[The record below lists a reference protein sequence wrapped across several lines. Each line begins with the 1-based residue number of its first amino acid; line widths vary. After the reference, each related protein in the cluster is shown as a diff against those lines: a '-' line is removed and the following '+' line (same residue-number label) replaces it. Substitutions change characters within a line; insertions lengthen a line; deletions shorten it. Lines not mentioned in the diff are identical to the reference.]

1 LQGATS
7 EKALSP
13 ASRWAAI
20 AGLGLGAL
28 LRAHD
33 FDAHPLWID
42 EYGTSW
48 VVAAENLA
56 GVWDRALAIQ
66 GQSPLYY
73 LVVRGFVDMLG
84 DSSLALRLPSLFAG
98 IGLLAVGY
106 WMALRLFKDPRVAL
120 ASLAALALDERLIFY
135 SQSARP
141 YALALFCACLSFG
154 LYARLLVDPRFRVRI
169 AWLLA
174 SAATYYL
181 HYLFG
186 VALLAQLL
194 HSVLRHPHSMARL
207 RVDAFGFALLAG
219 LLSPGVLQ
227 LAALHARRHVLD
239 WVPPSQEAWAGVQ
252 LALSFF
258 DLRILGVIGAGLTL
272 ALLLER
278 PRTLR
283 IPRSGL
289 AVSALWFG
297 VPLFVVSLGSLWLG
311 VNLLHPRYVA
321 VIIPA
326 VALLWGAALALPE
339 SPRWTVG
346 LLGIFVIANILWGLL
361 PMRDGNGVFDQW
373 YRAQHWQSATLRLAE
388 QSRAGDLVLY
398 GTRFVES
405 DAVTRGEAP
414 SQVVDFVSWPVR
426 AHLPDGASLRLRAL
440 PFHFSPGTLQPLLLE
455 MQRSGAR
462 VWIIGLADAF
472 APLLPRAKR
481 QLGLAVQS
489 HEEHGNIHLLR
500 LGRGAP

>member
-1 LQGATS
+1 MQGETS
-7 EKALSP
+7 GKALSP
-13 ASRWAAI
+13 AFRWAAI
-20 AGLGLGAL
+20 ACLGLGAL
-28 LRAHD
+28 LRGYD

-56 GVWDRALAIQ
+56 GVWERALAIQ

-73 LVVRGFVDMLG
+73 LVVRGFVDALG
-84 DSSLALRLPSLFAG
+84 DSSQAMRLPSLLAG
-98 IGLLAVGY
+98 VGLLAAGY
-106 WMALRLFKDPRVAL
+106 WMALRLFGDPRVAL
-120 ASLAALALDERLIFY
+120 GSLAALALDERLIFY
-135 SQSARP
+135 SQNARP
-141 YALALFCACLSFG
+141 YALALLCACLSFG
-154 LYARLLVDPRFRVRI
+154 LYARLLVDPRWRVRI

-194 HSVLRHPHSMARL
+194 HCVLRRPRSAARL
-207 RVDAFGFALLAG
+207 RADAGGFALLAA
-219 LLSPGVLQ
+219 LLSPGFVQ

-239 WVPPSQEAWAGVQ
+239 WVPASQEAWAGLQ

-258 DLRILGVIGAGLTL
+258 DLRVLGAVGAGLAL

-283 IPRSGL
+283 IARSGL
-289 AVSALWFG
+289 AVTTLWFG
-297 VPLFVVSLGSLWLG
+297 VPLLVVSLGSLWLD

-321 VIIPA
+321 VVIPA
-326 VALLWGAALALPE
+326 VALLWGAALALP
-339 SPRWTVG
+339 SNPRWAGG
-346 LLGIFVIANILWGLL
+346 LLGIFVIASILWAVL
-361 PMRDGNGVFDQW
+361 PMREGNGVFDHW

-388 QSRAGDLVLY
+388 ESRAGDLVLY

-414 SQVVDFVSWPVR
+414 SHLSDFVSWPVR
-426 AHLPDGASLRLRAL
+426 AHLPDDASLRLRAL
-440 PFHFSPGTLQPLLLE
+440 PFRYSPGTVGPLLLE
-455 MQRSGAR
+455 MQGAR
-462 VWIIGLADAF
+462 TRIWIIGLADAF
-472 APLLPRAKR
+472 APLLPRAAR
-481 QLGLAVQS
+481 QLGLEVKS
-489 HEEHGNIHLLR
+489 HEEHGSIHLLR